1 MTNKPTYMKRII
13 IGSSLLFSVLL
24 AAPQAYAQESVDVI
38 IRENG
43 TERREVID
51 LPKSM
56 TYPVDSLLNDWKA
69 KNYIDLGKDCSTSTV
84 NPEFSDS
91 VYIDRLSRMPTVMEM
106 PYNEIVRKFI
116 DMYAGRLR
124 NQVAFMLSACNFY
137 MPILKKRSIH
147 TVCRWSSSICRLSSR
162 LSTLRPYPVQ
172 EPPAYGSSC

>member
-84 NPEFSDS
+84 NPEFSDRHGDALQRDCS
-91 VYIDRLSRMPTVMEM
+91 QIHRHVRRTPPQPGGFHAERLQ
-106 PYNEIVRKFI
+106 FL
-116 DMYAGRLR
+116 YAY
-124 NQVAFMLSACNFY
+124 F
-137 MPILKKRSIH
+137 
-147 TVCRWSSSICRLSSR
+147 
-162 LSTLRPYPVQ
+162 
-172 EPPAYGSSC
+172 